1 MATINQTGLRRRAMF
16 FKAASGGSG
25 EVESQA
31 IITAINGTDVTLTV
45 PQEDTIKTMV
55 SSFISSGIWE
65 KSVAIYVPI
74 YGTASSSK
82 FNWKNPVDSDEAHRI
97 VWGSFWTSFTGEATP
112 NGANAGANSHII
124 PSAVLTE
131 NDTHLSYFS
140 TSESTVGGV
149 QIGAEFTGPPFL
161 PAISMNIKDSN
172 GLFVSTL
179 NSWETG
185 QELEVSNTSTIGFFV
200 SNRTSS
206 TVLNSWKD
214 GVKLGTNTATSL
226 RDVNLPNSLYIN
238 ARNKGTGSITN
249 RSDTSWKFISV
260 GSGLTDAQV
269 IALNTILTDNL

>member
-1 MATINQTGLRRRAMF
+1 MSKKKAMF

-55 SSFISSGIWE
+55 SSFFSSGIWE

-97 VWGSFWTSFTGEATP
+97 EWGSFWSSFTGEANP

-140 TSESTVGGV
+140 TTESTVDGI

-161 PAISMNIKDSN
+161 PNISMNIKDSN
-172 GLFVSTL
+172 DLFVSTL
-179 NSWETG
+179 NSWEAG
-185 QELEVSNTSTIGFFV
+185 QKLEVSNTSSIGFFV

-214 GVKLGTNTATSL
+214 GVKLGTNTATSS
-226 RDVNLPNSLYIN
+226 RDVNLSNSLYIN
-238 ARNKGTGSITN
+238 ALNKGTGAIAN

-260 GSGLTDAQV
+260 GSGLTDTQV
-269 IALNTILTDNL
+269 IDLNTILTDNL